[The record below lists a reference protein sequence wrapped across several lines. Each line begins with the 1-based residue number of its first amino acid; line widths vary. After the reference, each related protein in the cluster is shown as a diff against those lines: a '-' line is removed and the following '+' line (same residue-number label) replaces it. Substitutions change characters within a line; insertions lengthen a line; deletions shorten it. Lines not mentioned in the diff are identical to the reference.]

1 MHDYYP
7 ECPVCKGNPLPLV
20 DLGWM
25 PLSVLGLEEDPVKS
39 ELGKKHNI
47 NMWRCTECGHV
58 YNEGYDDTF
67 SQVNT

>member
-39 ELGKKHNI
+39 ELGKGS
-47 NMWRCTECGHV
+47 TFTFV
-58 YNEGYDDTF
+58 LPPDTGP
-67 SQVNT
+67 SE